1 MEYFNFQH
9 SFEFWTKIT
18 TFVLLLG
25 NVVMAKKKI
34 LFISQEITPYLPE
47 SEMAHIGRYLP
58 QGIQDKGKEI
68 RTFMPRYG
76 CINERRNQLHEV
88 IRLSGMNLIIND
100 TDHPLII
107 KVASIQAARMQVYFI
122 DNEDYFQRKHIVTD
136 ENGNLFEDNDERAIF
151 FARGVFETVKKL
163 RWAPD
168 LIYCQGWI
176 TSLVPLYLKKE
187 YNEDPMFAHSKVVY
201 STYNDQ
207 FKGNLHKNFSKKLL
221 SENIKAKDVGI
232 VKEPTH
238 TNVNKLAFDYSD
250 GIIFNSPDIDPELK
264 AYAQKSGKPTTEYT
278 NPEEYI
284 TTYDQFFD
292 KILEDSASKK

>member
-1 MEYFNFQH
+1 
-9 SFEFWTKIT
+9 
-18 TFVLLLG
+18 
-25 NVVMAKKKI
+25 MAKKKI

-47 SEMAHIGRYLP
+47 SEMAHIGRFLP
-58 QGIQDKGKEI
+58 QGIQEKGKEI

-122 DNEDYFQRKHIVTD
+122 DNEDYFQRKHVIQDDKGT
-136 ENGNLFEDNDERAIF
+136 FFPDNDERAIF

-176 TSLVPLYLKKE
+176 TALVPLYLKKE

-207 FKGNLHKNFSKKLL
+207 FAGSLHKDFAKKVL
-221 SENIKAKDVGI
+221 SENITAKDVSI
-232 VKEPTH
+232 LKNPTH

-250 GIIFNSPDIDPELK
+250 GIIFNSQEVDPELK
-264 AYAQKSGKPTTEYT
+264 EYASQSGKPSTAYTT
-278 NPEEYI
+278 PEEYI
-284 TTYDQFFD
+284 DNYSSFFD
-292 KILEDSASKK
+292 QLLEGSTSKK